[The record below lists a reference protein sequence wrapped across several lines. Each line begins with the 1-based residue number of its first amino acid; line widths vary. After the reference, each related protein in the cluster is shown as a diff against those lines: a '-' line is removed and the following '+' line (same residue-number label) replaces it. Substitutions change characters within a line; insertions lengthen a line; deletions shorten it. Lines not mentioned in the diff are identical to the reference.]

1 MTAFEASELKSH
13 GLTCAD
19 FVVVLLLLKASS
31 GRRGG
36 SADSFGVS
44 L

>member
-19 FVVVLLLLKASS
+19 FVVVLLLKASS